1 MALVAVADAS
11 SEPEAVMIV
20 ARLRDAGIT
29 AMSKT
34 TGSRQAIQFGSG
46 STQTIYVEA
55 EHETRAREVLQ
66 DPDLSDDELAAL
78 AEQAGREQGG
88 PPPI

>member
-1 MALVAVADAS
+1 MALVAVADAG

-20 ARLRDAGIT
+20 ARLRDAGIA

-46 STQTIYVEA
+46 ATQTIYVEA
-55 EHETRAREVLQ
+55 EHEARAREALE

-78 AEQAGREQGG
+78 AEEAGREQGG
-88 PPPI
+88 PPAI